1 MSTRLDHLDS
11 GGDGPVLVFLHG
23 LMMDETLWTDVVAEL
38 SSSYRCIVPLLPLGA
53 HRHPLP
59 EADLSLHGV
68 AGLVLALLDDL
79 DLDDVML
86 IGNDTGGAIAQV
98 VVAEDARRIGGLVLV
113 SCEAYDNFPP
123 GLTGRTLVASGR
135 LSPRLFGLFVQQL
148 RLKVIRR
155 SPLAFGTLTKYGDA
169 VTRRWIDPVLSS
181 AEIRRDAVRLLR
193 AITKE
198 GAALA
203 AASAQLPEFPG
214 RGLVVW
220 AEDDPVMPPEH
231 GVRLAG
237 ALGAELVTVP
247 GSRALV
253 PLDQPA
259 ALAAAVRAFVPSRR
273 PVP

>member
-1 MSTRLDHLDS
+1 
-11 GGDGPVLVFLHG
+11 V
-23 LMMDETLWTDVVAEL
+23 
-38 SSSYRCIVPLLPLGA
+38 
-53 HRHPLP
+53 
-59 EADLSLHGV
+59 
-68 AGLVLALLDDL
+68 
-79 DLDDVML
+79 L
-86 IGNDTGGAIAQV
+86 IGNDTGGAIAQFL
-98 VVAEDARRIGGLVLV
+98 VAEDARRIGALVLV

-135 LSPRLFGLFVQQL
+135 LSPLLFGLFVQQL
-148 RLKVIRR
+148 RLKFVRR

-181 AEIRRDAVRLLR
+181 AGIRRDAVRLLR
-193 AITKE
+193 TIAKE

-247 GSRALV
+247 DSRALV
-253 PLDQPA
+253 ALDQPA
-259 ALAAAVRAFVPSRR
+259 ALAAAVRAFAPSRR
-273 PVP
+273 SVP